1 MGYSVRNAKEAEE
14 LLVTNSAK
22 FVEAMM
28 LRAKAT
34 ATSELAVEKYK
45 KVIEAQNRLDT
56 TPKAYV
62 SKKGTYTDGYGVQR
76 KGVVLEKSSN
86 WKEAEEE
93 LQKAEEAY
101 NKLVNQQIS
110 FTQKEKEIGIYRKP
124 NRESGSRKRR
134 SCGKGT
140 LTFARTL

>member
-76 KGVVLEKSSN
+76 KGVVLEK
-86 WKEAEEE
+86 A
-93 LQKAEEAY
+93 
-101 NKLVNQQIS
+101 V
-110 FTQKEKEIGIYRKP
+110 IGKKRKK
-124 NRESGSRKRR
+124 NCKKRKKRIIN
-134 SCGKGT
+134 
-140 LTFARTL
+140 L

>member
-62 SKKGTYTDGYGVQR
+62 SKREHIQTAT
-76 KGVVLEKSSN
+76 EFS
-86 WKEAEEE
+86 A
-93 LQKAEEAY
+93 KALFL
-101 NKLVNQQIS
+101 KKQ
-110 FTQKEKEIGIYRKP
+110 
-124 NRESGSRKRR
+124 
-134 SCGKGT
+134 
-140 LTFARTL
+140 